1 MAIPPVKALL
11 FMKAH
16 SERVRDKNIRPLC
29 GRPLFH
35 WIIMSLARSTYI
47 QEIVINTD
55 SELIARN
62 AQENFDV
69 TIHMRP
75 DYLLNIHSNEAY
87 QLMAYDLKHTD
98 GDFFL
103 QSHSTNPL
111 LSTATINKAIETFFD
126 QQEKDCLFSVT
137 PVQKRYFYESG
148 TAVNH
153 DPDHL
158 IKTQELPFLLEENSC
173 IYLFSRNVFFKR
185 KNRIG
190 YHPLLFSMD
199 RFESV
204 DIDEE
209 YDFFIAEAMMAKR
222 LAALETEDGI

>member
-1 MAIPPVKALL
+1 MIIPPVKALL

-16 SERVRDKNIRPLC
+16 SERVCDKNIRPLC

-35 WIIMSLARSTYI
+35 WIIESLSRSAYI

-55 SELIARN
+55 SKLIACD
-62 AQENFDV
+62 AQDNFDV

-75 DYLLNIHSNEAY
+75 DYLLNISNNEAY
-87 QLMAYDLKHTD
+87 QLMAYDLKHTE
-98 GDFFL
+98 GEFFL
-103 QSHSTNPL
+103 QTHSTNPL
-111 LSTATINKAIETFFD
+111 LRTATINKSIETFFS
-126 QQEKDCLFSVT
+126 QQEYDSLFSVT
-137 PVQKRYFYESG
+137 PVQKRYFNESG

-173 IYLFSRNVFFKR
+173 IYLFSREIFLER

-190 YHPLLFSMD
+190 HRPLLFPMD

-209 YDFFIAEAMMAKR
+209 YDFFMAEAMMVKR
-222 LAALETEDGI
+222 LTQQEV